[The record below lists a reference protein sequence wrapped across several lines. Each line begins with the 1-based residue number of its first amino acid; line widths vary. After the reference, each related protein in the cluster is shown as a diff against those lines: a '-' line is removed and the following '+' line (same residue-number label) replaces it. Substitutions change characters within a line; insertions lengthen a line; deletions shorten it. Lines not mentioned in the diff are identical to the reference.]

1 MILFEHKK
9 QCCGCTACRNV
20 CPVSA
25 ISLEEDKEGF
35 LYPAINGELCI
46 ECGKCIEV
54 CPFKDYKKQQFE
66 TKVYA
71 VKHKDEN
78 VLYSSSSG
86 GAFTAISDYILKNG
100 GVIYGAS
107 FDEDMKVVHTRAE
120 DAEQRNLMRGSKYVQ
135 SYCGDCFELVKRDLE
150 EGKTVLFTGT
160 PCLCAGLGNYLNKEY
175 PNLFLCDIVCHGV
188 SSPKLFKDYTKT
200 LFKNAS
206 VKQLSFR
213 SKKNGWRG
221 YNVYVNRDNKENL
234 NSPKSRTYI
243 WLYSQSAI
251 LRPSCYNCKFTNFD
265 RPSDITIG
273 DFWGIEKCKPHMD
286 DNKGV
291 SLVLVNSEK
300 GRDLFDSIKDTIYF
314 EESNKTECLQ
324 HNLREPTPLPP
335 NRTKFW
341 EDYEKKGF
349 NYVARKYTPY
359 GLMYRIKKFA
369 KRAVIFFLIKLRLY
383 GFVQRIRTKNKSK

>member
-1 MILFEHKK
+1 MILFEHKN
-9 QCCGCTACRNV
+9 QCCGCTACRYI

-25 ISLEEDKEGF
+25 ISFEEDKEGF
-35 LYPAINGELCI
+35 LYPAINKEICI

-54 CPFKDYKKQQFE
+54 CPFKDYKKQQFD

-78 VLYSSSSG
+78 VLYNSSSG

-120 DAEQRNLMRGSKYVQ
+120 DAEQRNRMRGSKYVQ

-160 PCLCAGLGNYLNKEY
+160 PCLCAGLGNHLNKEY

-188 SSPKLFKDYTKT
+188 PSPRVFQDYILLLRKRYKNIEINFRAKNNGWKT
-200 LFKNAS
+200 LTLKINNELYIS
-206 VKQLSFR
+206 S
-213 SKKNGWRG
+213 
-221 YNVYVNRDNKENL
+221 NKSPYYTLFLNNL
-234 NSPKSRTYI
+234 
-243 WLYSQSAI
+243 I
-251 LRPSCYNCKFTNFD
+251 LRPSCYNCKFSNFD
-265 RPSDITIG
+265 RLSDVTIA

-300 GRDLFDSIKDTIYF
+300 GQNLFDSIKDTIYF

-324 HNLREPTPLPP
+324 HNLQKPTPLPP
-335 NRTKFW
+335 NRAKFW

-359 GLMYRIKKFA
+359 GLKYRIKRFVK
-369 KRAVIFFLIKLRLY
+369 KAVIYSLKKLRLY
-383 GFVQRIRTKNKSK
+383 GFFQRIRAKSKSK

>member
-25 ISLEEDKEGF
+25 ISFEEDKEGF
-35 LYPAINGELCI
+35 LYPAINKEICI

-120 DAEQRNLMRGSKYVQ
+120 DAEQRNRMRGSKYVQ
-135 SYCGDCFELVKRDLE
+135 SYCGGCFELVKRDLE

-160 PCLCAGLGNYLNKEY
+160 PCLCAGLDNYLNKEY

-188 SSPKLFKDYTKT
+188 PSPRVFQDYILLLRKRYKNIEINFRAKNNGWKT
-200 LFKNAS
+200 LTLKINNELYIS
-206 VKQLSFR
+206 S
-213 SKKNGWRG
+213 
-221 YNVYVNRDNKENL
+221 NKSPYYTLFLNNL
-234 NSPKSRTYI
+234 
-243 WLYSQSAI
+243 I
-251 LRPSCYNCKFTNFD
+251 LRPSCYNCKFSNFD
-265 RPSDITIG
+265 RLSDVTIA

-300 GRDLFDSIKDTIYF
+300 GQNLFDSIKDTIYF

-335 NRTKFW
+335 NRAKFW

-359 GLMYRIKKFA
+359 GLKYRIKRFVK
-369 KRAVIFFLIKLRLY
+369 KAVIYSLKKLRLY
-383 GFVQRIRTKNKSK
+383 GFFQRIRAKSKSK